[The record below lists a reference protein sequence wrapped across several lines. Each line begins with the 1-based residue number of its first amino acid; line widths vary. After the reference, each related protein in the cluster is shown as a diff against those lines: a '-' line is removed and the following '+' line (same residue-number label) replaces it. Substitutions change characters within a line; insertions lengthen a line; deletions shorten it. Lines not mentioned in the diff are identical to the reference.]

1 MKTEQTDRPEQPSR
15 CWAVVVAASFVL
27 WGVGCAHSPR
37 KVVDPTYTPS
47 KAPTEALID
56 SCENVVETQ
65 EVRCPLQVFLK
76 GVYNFADL
84 WEYSQKCG
92 KKLTACQKF
101 GAVDRAELQGEINR
115 EAARADKNARHFW
128 WAVGAGLVL
137 TVVGFVVGAVAF

>member
-1 MKTEQTDRPEQPSR
+1 MNKRAALTMAVSLALCLAGCPHRVDRAP
-15 CWAVVVAASFVL
+15 VD
-27 WGVGCAHSPR
+27 SP
-37 KVVDPTYTPS
+37 PPS